1 MKREARAIGQLGKW
15 AIGQRGK
22 GRQLGQRGKWKN
34 GQLQKVKH
42 MCNAR
47 VKGIK

>member
-22 GRQLGQRGKWKN
+22 WGNWGKRGKWKN
-34 GQLQKVKH
+34 GQLQKSKTHV
-42 MCNAR
+42 
-47 VKGIK
+47 

>member
-1 MKREARAIGQLGKW
+1 MKREARGNWANGQLGKW
-15 AIGQRGK
+15 AKGAIGAK
-22 GRQLGQRGKWKN
+22 GGKWKN

-47 VKGIK
+47 VKG